1 MAFTVTGIND
11 LSTSDVIWDDAT
23 GETVAQAFARFSTFG
38 PLMGA
43 LSAIDYLTRNP
54 GADMMSFGY
63 GDDPVDFDSI
73 GLEELTENVEE
84 LGADAVDAEWGP
96 FAPWL

>member
-1 MAFTVTGIND
+1 MWQHTPGTD
-11 LSTSDVIWDDAT
+11 LSTSTEVWDPET
-23 GETVAQAFARFSTFG
+23 GETVAEAFARFSTFG
-38 PLMGA
+38 PVMTA
-43 LSAIDYLTRNP
+43 TEAVAYLERNP

-73 GLEELTENVEE
+73 DHEELSE
-84 LGADAVDAEWGP
+84 AIAEWGEAQIESDWGP